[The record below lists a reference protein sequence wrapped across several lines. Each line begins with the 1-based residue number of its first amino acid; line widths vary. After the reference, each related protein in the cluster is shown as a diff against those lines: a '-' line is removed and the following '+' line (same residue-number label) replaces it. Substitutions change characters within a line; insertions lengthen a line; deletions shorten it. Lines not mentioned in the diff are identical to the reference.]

1 MKNIQWH
8 AKCHCINIYKQ
19 KIMGLTA
26 VLIQLLKKKNKLEK
40 MKHDIRTCSLF
51 DLIFLHIH
59 ETIKVFIT
67 TLSPITMS
75 AGPAVREVTQ
85 KEHWTY
91 PEGFGLASGEPD
103 VRRVRHANMRPGFPY
118 PHFTSQSL

>member
-1 MKNIQWH
+1 
-8 AKCHCINIYKQ
+8 
-19 KIMGLTA
+19 
-26 VLIQLLKKKNKLEK
+26 
-40 MKHDIRTCSLF
+40 
-51 DLIFLHIH
+51 
-59 ETIKVFIT
+59 
-67 TLSPITMS
+67 MS
-75 AGPAVREVTQ
+75 AGPAVREVTH